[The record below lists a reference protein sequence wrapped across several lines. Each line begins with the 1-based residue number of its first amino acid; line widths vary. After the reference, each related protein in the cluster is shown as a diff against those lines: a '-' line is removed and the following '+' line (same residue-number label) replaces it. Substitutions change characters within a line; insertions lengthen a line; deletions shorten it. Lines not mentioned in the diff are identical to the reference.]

1 MAKSGLREEMAGVLK
16 ELRISGESAAA
27 FGRRRGIK
35 PQKLS
40 YWKRVLG
47 ASAGPRTPRKR
58 RRRMAVAAPRFVP
71 VELLGS
77 GVDTAALEI
86 HLPGG
91 ERIVF
96 PPGGSLATL
105 RGVVLLLRERC

>member
-1 MAKSGLREEMAGVLK
+1 MAAVLK
-16 ELRISGESAAA
+16 ELRVSGESAAA

-47 ASAGPRTPRKR
+47 GSPRRSRRIRGGGAKKATASG
-58 RRRMAVAAPRFVP
+58 FVP
-71 VELLGS
+71 VEVVGLG
-77 GVDTAALEI
+77 VETAALEI

-96 PPGGSLATL
+96 PPAASLSVL
-105 RGVVLLLRERC
+105 RGVVSLLRERC

>member
-1 MAKSGLREEMAGVLK
+1 MARGGLRGEMAAVLK
-16 ELRISGESAAA
+16 ELRVSGESAAA

-47 ASAGPRTPRKR
+47 GSPRRSRRARGGSSKKPTASG
-58 RRRMAVAAPRFVP
+58 FVP
-71 VELLGS
+71 VEVVGLG
-77 GVDTAALEI
+77 VETTALEI

-96 PPGGSLATL
+96 PPAASLSVL
-105 RGVVLLLRERC
+105 RGVVSLLRERC

>member
-1 MAKSGLREEMAGVLK
+1 MAKSGLREEMAGVLN
-16 ELRISGESAAA
+16 ELRVSGESAAA

-47 ASAGPRTPRKR
+47 GPAGPRRPRR
-58 RRRMAVAAPRFVP
+58 GGRRMAAAASRFVP
-71 VELLGS
+71 VELLAS
-77 GVDTAALEI
+77 GVDMAALEI
-86 HLPGG
+86 HLPSG

-96 PPGGSLATL
+96 PSGGSLATL
-105 RGVVLLLRERC
+105 RGVVSVLRERC